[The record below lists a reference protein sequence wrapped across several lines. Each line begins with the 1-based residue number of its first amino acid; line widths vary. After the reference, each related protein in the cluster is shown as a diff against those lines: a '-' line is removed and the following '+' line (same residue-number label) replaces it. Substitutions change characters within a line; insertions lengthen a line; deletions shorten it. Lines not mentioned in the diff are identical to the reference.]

1 MRRALLWLL
10 PAAALL
16 ADQGCKWA
24 SRHLL
29 PPQGVSLVP
38 GLLALE
44 PYQNPGVAFGI
55 PVPGIV
61 LTLGSLLLALGFG
74 AYAARRDSLPAALV
88 AAGGLS
94 NAIDRLT
101 FGVTFDYVRLGPWS
115 LVNLADGLI
124 VAGLARLMLFHRTI
138 ASNQH

>member
-1 MRRALLWLL
+1 MRRVFPWLL
-10 PAAALL
+10 PVAALA
-16 ADQGCKWA
+16 ADQGFKWA

-38 GLLALE
+38 GLLAIE
-44 PYQNPGVAFGI
+44 PYQNPGIAFGI

-61 LTLGSLLLALGFG
+61 LTVGSLLLALGFG
-74 AYAARRDSLPAALV
+74 AYAVRRGSLAAGLV

-94 NAIDRLT
+94 NAIDRLS
-101 FGVTFDYVRLGPWS
+101 FGVTFDYLRLGPWS

-124 VAGLARLMLFHRTI
+124 VAGLARLAFSSRTI
-138 ASNQH
+138 VPKKH